1 MGNCLHI
8 DSDCMTGSMSAGAAF
23 VPQSVHGGICNMGLL
38 GLLGNASLQPLPNS
52 IGKCGDQQH
61 GNAQWVG
68 VEIHEAFP
76 QQP

>member
-1 MGNCLHI
+1 
-8 DSDCMTGSMSAGAAF
+8 
-23 VPQSVHGGICNMGLL
+23 MGLL

-61 GNAQWVG
+61 GNAQWVE